1 MMMTDKD
8 TDLREALRR
17 KYADTP
23 QLPDD
28 FSQRLMQRVAQ
39 QKKKSRRLH
48 HLWPLAAAAAVAACL
63 LLLLTINYN
72 EDFDVKQNERP
83 VTAQQ
88 AKLQL
93 VMEQEQPLHAQC
105 DVTAAGEQTPPP
117 HVEAT
122 QKQPERKPQAP
133 HQATT
138 AAPAKKQTASATAD
152 DNLHYATHESA
163 DTTYQPPSRMEEF
176 IVKMANYHHVD
187 GESLECASDMNDSTI
202 ACTVYVF
209 DDNEELNLFDRL
221 LQAACWYD
229 CKTPGYLLNFSY
241 KQFFFCLKDMRL
253 GLKYLWIAERLRG
266 KILLYSTHSPIDA
279 EVSSECYQNYRDNFT
294 HTNINTKTSEL

>member
-1 MMMTDKD
+1 MTDKD

-39 QKKKSRRLH
+39 QEKKSRRLR
-48 HLWPLAAAAAVAACL
+48 HLWPLTAAAAVAACL
-63 LLLLTINYN
+63 LLLLTINHN
-72 EDFDVKQNERP
+72 DDFDVKQNERP

-88 AKLQL
+88 AKLQP
-93 VMEQEQPLHAQC
+93 VMEQEQNPRTLC
-105 DVTAAGEQTPPP
+105 DVTAAEEQTPPP

-122 QKQPERKPQAP
+122 QKQPEQKPQAP
-133 HQATT
+133 RQATT
-138 AAPAKKQTASATAD
+138 AAPAKKQTVSAPAD
-152 DNLHYATHESA
+152 DNLHYAAHESV
-163 DTTYQPPSRMEEF
+163 DTTYQPPSHMEEF

-187 GESLECASDMNDSTI
+187 GESLECTSDMNDSTI

-221 LQAACWYD
+221 LLAACWYD

>member
-39 QKKKSRRLH
+39 QEKKSRRLR
-48 HLWPLAAAAAVAACL
+48 HLWPLTAAAAVAACL
-63 LLLLTINYN
+63 LLLLTINHN
-72 EDFDVKQNERP
+72 DDFDVKQNERP

-88 AKLQL
+88 AKLQP
-93 VMEQEQPLHAQC
+93 VMEQEQNPRTLC
-105 DVTAAGEQTPPP
+105 DVTAAEEQTPPP

-122 QKQPERKPQAP
+122 QKQPEQKPQAP
-133 HQATT
+133 RQATT
-138 AAPAKKQTASATAD
+138 AAPAKKQTVSAPAD
-152 DNLHYATHESA
+152 DNLHYAAHESV
-163 DTTYQPPSRMEEF
+163 DTTYQPPSHMEEF

-187 GESLECASDMNDSTI
+187 GESLECTSDMNDSTI
-202 ACTVYVF
+202 AGTVYVF

-221 LQAACWYD
+221 LLAACWYD

>member
-39 QKKKSRRLH
+39 QEKKSRRLR
-48 HLWPLAAAAAVAACL
+48 HLWPLTAAVAACL
-63 LLLLTINYN
+63 LLLLTINHN
-72 EDFDVKQNERP
+72 DDFDVKQNERP

-88 AKLQL
+88 AKLQP
-93 VMEQEQPLHAQC
+93 VMEQEQNPRTLC
-105 DVTAAGEQTPPP
+105 DVTAAEEQTPPP

-122 QKQPERKPQAP
+122 QKQPEQKPQAP
-133 HQATT
+133 RQATT
-138 AAPAKKQTASATAD
+138 AAPAKKQTVSAPAD
-152 DNLHYATHESA
+152 DNLHYAAHESV
-163 DTTYQPPSRMEEF
+163 DTTYQPPSHMEEF

-187 GESLECASDMNDSTI
+187 GESLECTSDMNDSTI

-209 DDNEELNLFDRL
+209 DDNEELNLFNRL
-221 LQAACWYD
+221 LLAACWYD

>member
-39 QKKKSRRLH
+39 QEKKSRRLR
-48 HLWPLAAAAAVAACL
+48 HLWPLTAAAAVAACL
-63 LLLLTINYN
+63 LLLLTINHN
-72 EDFDVKQNERP
+72 DDFDVKQNERP

-88 AKLQL
+88 AKLQP
-93 VMEQEQPLHAQC
+93 VMEQEQNPRTLC
-105 DVTAAGEQTPPP
+105 DVTAAEEQTPPP

-122 QKQPERKPQAP
+122 QKQPEQKPQAP
-133 HQATT
+133 RQATT
-138 AAPAKKQTASATAD
+138 AAPAKKQTVSAPAD
-152 DNLHYATHESA
+152 DNLHYAAHESV
-163 DTTYQPPSRMEEF
+163 DTTYQPPSHMEEF

-187 GESLECASDMNDSTI
+187 GESLECTSDMNDSTI

-221 LQAACWYD
+221 LLAACWYD

>member
-39 QKKKSRRLH
+39 QEKKSRRLR
-48 HLWPLAAAAAVAACL
+48 HLWPLTAAAAVAACL
-63 LLLLTINYN
+63 LLLLTINHN
-72 EDFDVKQNERP
+72 DDFDVKQNERP

-88 AKLQL
+88 AKLQP
-93 VMEQEQPLHAQC
+93 VMEQEQNPRTLC
-105 DVTAAGEQTPPP
+105 DVTAAEEQTPPP

-122 QKQPERKPQAP
+122 QKQPEQKPQAP
-133 HQATT
+133 RQATT
-138 AAPAKKQTASATAD
+138 AAPAKKQTVSAPAD
-152 DNLHYATHESA
+152 DNLHYAAHESV
-163 DTTYQPPSRMEEF
+163 DTNYQPPSHMEEF

-187 GESLECASDMNDSTI
+187 GESLECTSDMNDSTI

-221 LQAACWYD
+221 LLAACWYD